1 MKNTSKNTELPQC
14 DKTAVTSSLS
24 FEDYYKEQIA
34 EGYIAENGTPLKC
47 GCGCTE
53 FKQVNQYYGEG
64 WIEEY
69 SLECTNED
77 CLKIVGTWAFGH
89 WDV

>member
-1 MKNTSKNTELPQC
+1 MNELKTKTQLPQ
-14 DKTAVTSSLS
+14 TIASSSLS
-24 FEDYYKEQIA
+24 FEEYYKQQIA
-34 EGYIAENGTPLKC
+34 EGYITENGTPLKC
-47 GCGCTE
+47 SCGCTE

>member
-1 MKNTSKNTELPQC
+1 MKNKKGTSADLKPLLAVVNDE
-14 DKTAVTSSLS
+14 KT
-24 FEDYYKEQIA
+24 FEEYLKEQIE
-34 EGYIAENGTPLKC
+34 EGYIKEDGMPLKC

-53 FKQVNQYYGEG
+53 FKQVKQYYGEG

-77 CLKIVGTWAFGH
+77 CLKIVGHWAFGY
-89 WDV
+89 WSV

>member
-1 MKNTSKNTELPQC
+1 MNTEENNTQLPQSS
-14 DKTAVTSSLS
+14 VSSSLS
-24 FEDYYKEQIA
+24 FEEYYKQQIA
-34 EGYIAENGTPLKC
+34 EGYIAEDGTPLKC

-69 SLECTNED
+69 SLECANED
-77 CLKIVGTWAFGH
+77 CLKIVGTWAFGK

>member
-1 MKNTSKNTELPQC
+1 MQLW
-14 DKTAVTSSLS
+14 
-24 FEDYYKEQIA
+24 I
-34 EGYIAENGTPLKC
+34 
-47 GCGCTE
+47 
-53 FKQVNQYYGEG
+53 KQVNQYYGEG

>member
-1 MKNTSKNTELPQC
+1 MPNTDKNTPMPQC
-14 DKTAVTSSLS
+14 DKNAVNSSLS
-24 FEDYYKEQIA
+24 FEEYYKEQIA
-34 EGYIAENGTPLKC
+34 EGYISENGKPLKC

-77 CLKIVGTWAFGH
+77 CLKIVGTWAFGN